1 MNVNCFPPSLPRAC
15 NVPRKQIHQEPTL
28 CQGLPPASAA
38 SLSFLPSVPG
48 CPSFRLHWTQDQPGI
63 ISMSFE
69 VMLYKCKLILPRAD
83 GLPFHLFL
91 ACFRLKECRK
101 QGSQPA
107 RGHGTQKKFTSKGA
121 RQGGTGIGCGALACS
136 CQILLRVTAVWLPN
150 PAPSWPQQRSPEP
163 ETSSEFLR
171 AEPPGV
177 CWPLT

>member
-1 MNVNCFPPSLPRAC
+1 MSSGSRFIRNPPSVRHCLLLLQLPLVSC
-15 NVPRKQIHQEPTL
+15 PQL
-28 CQGLPPASAA
+28 
-38 SLSFLPSVPG
+38 PG

-69 VMLYKCKLILPRAD
+69 VMLYKCKLILPRAA

-91 ACFRLKECRK
+91 ACFRLKECRE

-107 RGHGTQKKFTSKGA
+107 RGHGTQKKPHSKEPGWVG
-121 RQGGTGIGCGALACS
+121 QELAAGH
-136 CQILLRVTAVWLPN
+136 LLVPVRFFWGSLPW
-150 PAPSWPQQRSPEP
+150 PAPSWPQQRSTKLCLLPEP
-163 ETSSEFLR
+163 ETSSRFLR